1 MVRVARRE
9 LNTVPAIILV
19 ASALH
24 AAANAAAHISK
35 PLAFDLDVLDA
46 LRDIVAT
53 PRLTSVVGA
62 SAAVAHAALGVAFAL
77 APAAP
82 AATAAAAAAAE
93 RDATVRAAS
102 AFVETAIGALRGAER
117 AGRDALYARCA
128 AWLLRATGLA
138 SPAALLP
145 RVRAVGGDAELI
157 ALLFVRASSEGGA
170 EHDGT
175 TVRLFDLPLRFVR
188 ILLTI

>member
-82 AATAAAAAAAE
+82 AATAAAAAE